1 MEHLVQYI
9 YIISAGLFILSLKW
23 MNHPASSR
31 HGVFAGEIG
40 MLLAIIGTF
49 IGFPGPVTAGVNAV
63 GVAFVAN
70 WPWIISALVIGI
82 AVGIP
87 IAYIMPMTAV
97 PQRTALSHA
106 CGALAAALVGT
117 AEFYQRQGNNAAEL
131 RGFIIVALVVETLLG
146 YLTFTGSLMAMGK
159 LQEVLPQR
167 PITYRNQNAVNFV
180 LFAIAAALAVWMA
193 IDPTQTQLFPIF
205 AGLALLFGVLL
216 IIPIGGADMPTVI
229 AILNSYAGLSA
240 CAMGF
245 ALNNRL
251 LVVAGA
257 LDGSSGLILS
267 IIMCKAM
274 NRSFTNV
281 LFGAFGQVQVSTG
294 KTEQRS
300 YRSASAEEAASILE
314 AASSVIIVPGYGLA
328 VAQAQHKIRELFDSL
343 TKRGVEVKFGIH
355 PVAGRMPGHMNVLL
369 AEADIPYDKLVEM
382 DDING
387 DFPQCDV
394 ALVIGANDVTNP
406 KARTDKG
413 SPIYGMPIL
422 DVDKARTVMVIKRSM
437 NPGFAGIDN
446 DLYYLDKTLMLFGD
460 AKAFVSELVKELPAR
475 AAA

>member
-1 MEHLVQYI
+1 MQQLVEYI
-9 YIISAGLFILSLKW
+9 YIVSAALFILSLKW
-23 MNHPASSR
+23 MNSPASAR
-31 HGVFAGEIG
+31 RGVFAGEIG
-40 MLLAIIGTF
+40 MLLAIAGTLMGFQVHNWQWIVPAFVIGT
-49 IGFPGPVTAGVNAV
+49 AV
-63 GVAFVAN
+63 GV
-70 WPWIISALVIGI
+70 
-82 AVGIP
+82 P

-117 AEFYQRQGNNAAEL
+117 AEFYQRQPQAATEL
-131 RGFIIVALVVETLLG
+131 RGFVMVALVIETLLG
-146 YLTFTGSLMAMGK
+146 FLTFTGSLMAMGK

-167 PITYRNQNAVNFV
+167 PITYRNQNAVNFT
-180 LFAIAAALAVWMA
+180 LFAIAAGLAVRLVLV
-193 IDPTQTQLFPIF
+193 PTDTWLFPIF

-245 ALNNRL
+245 ALNNNL
-251 LVVAGA
+251 LIVAGA

-267 IIMCKAM
+267 IIMCRAM

-281 LFGAFGQVQVSTG
+281 LFGAFGQVQAQAHKGV
-294 KTEQRS
+294 QRS
-300 YRSASAEEAASILE
+300 VRSASAEEAASILE
-314 AASSVIIVPGYGLA
+314 SAGSVIIVPGYGLA
-328 VAQAQHKIRELFDSL
+328 VAQAQHKLRELAEAL
-343 TKRGVEVKFGIH
+343 TRLGADVKFAIH

-369 AEADIPYDKLVEM
+369 AEADVPYDRLFEM
-382 DDING
+382 DEINSE
-387 DFPQCDV
+387 FAQCDV

-406 KARTDKG
+406 AARHDKS

-422 DVDKARTVMVIKRSM
+422 DVDKARCVMVIKRSM

-446 DLYYLDKTLMLFGD
+446 ELYYMDKTLMLFGD
-460 AKAFVSELVKELPAR
+460 AKAFVSEILKELPAR
-475 AAA
+475 VGAG